1 MQKSRLD
8 RQYMQFISM
17 KDVTNILCAG
27 CATHTTAG
35 KECIANMITNLENA
49 RRNQSVTAT
58 NATKN
63 LGLFNGTDKL
73 RVDVRKRYSS
83 ANDPS

>member
-8 RQYMQFISM
+8 RQYMQLISM

-27 CATHTTAG
+27 CVTHTTAG

-49 RRNQSVTAT
+49 QRNQSVYSHQC
-58 NATKN
+58 
-63 LGLFNGTDKL
+63 DKKFRPL
-73 RVDVRKRYSS
+73 QWYRYITGECTEKVQLC
-83 ANDPS
+83 

>member
-1 MQKSRLD
+1 
-8 RQYMQFISM
+8 MQFISM
-17 KDVTNILCAG
+17 KDVTIILCAG
-27 CATHTTAG
+27 CVTHTTAG

-49 RRNQSVTAT
+49 QRNQSVTAN

-63 LGLFNGTDKL
+63 LGLFNGTDEL
-73 RVDVRKRYSS
+73 RVDVRKRFSS

>member
-17 KDVTNILCAG
+17 KDVTNILCVG
-27 CATHTTAG
+27 CVTHTTAG

-49 RRNQSVTAT
+49 QRNQSVTAT

>member
-1 MQKSRLD
+1 
-8 RQYMQFISM
+8 MQFISM
-17 KDVTNILCAG
+17 KDDVTNILCAG
-27 CATHTTAG
+27 CVTHTTAG

-49 RRNQSVTAT
+49 QRNQSVTAT